1 MTESMLTEQPAFV
14 LEDQES
20 VLLVVTQA
28 GNEACHAGKPVKS
41 LWINDLIR
49 EIRASGK
56 YPYNRDVYFLA
67 EDRLGLAHT
76 DPDTPAKRQTLSWLV
91 YYAQTYCRIDDLKA
105 LGYQPLTQEL
115 VDQAYRE
122 GKKVE
127 IHLGEPYIVVA
138 GVEPKTTAICKVVK
152 VDGACYAIPAHARGR
167 YRKYYPPQGQ
177 PARLA

>member
-1 MTESMLTEQPAFV
+1 MTEPMLVEKPAFV

-20 VLLVVTQA
+20 VLLVVEQA

-41 LWINDLIR
+41 LWINNLIR

-67 EDRLGLAHT
+67 EDRLGLPRT
-76 DPDTPAKRQTLSWLV
+76 DPDTPDKRKTLSWLV
-91 YYAQTYCRIDDLKA
+91 YYAQTYTRVDDLKA

-115 VDQAYRE
+115 VDRAYRE

-138 GVEPKTTAICKVVK
+138 GAEPKTTATYAVRQMSGVCYVVPPRTRNK
-152 VDGACYAIPAHARGR
+152 CI
-167 YRKYYPPQGQ
+167 PPQGQ
-177 PARLA
+177 PAKLV

>member
-1 MTESMLTEQPAFV
+1 MTETMFVEQPAFV
-14 LEDQES
+14 LEDQDA

-76 DPDTPAKRQTLSWLV
+76 DPDTPTKRQTLSWLV
-91 YYAQTYCRIDDLKA
+91 YYAQTYCRVDDLKA
-105 LGYQPLTQEL
+105 LGYQPLTQKL
-115 VDQAYRE
+115 VDQAYNE

-138 GVEPKTTAICKVVK
+138 GVEPKTTATYAVRQMSGVCYVVPPRTRNK
-152 VDGACYAIPAHARGR
+152 YIPHN
-167 YRKYYPPQGQ
+167 GQ
-177 PARLA
+177 PAKLV